1 MGPSKLVIFGTEAI
15 ARIAHF
21 YFTRMSS
28 DYQVCA
34 FTVDRE
40 YIRANSFCDLPIVA
54 YEEVADRFPPNDFSM
69 FVAIGYTKMNKV
81 REAKYHAAKGL
92 GYSLASFISPQCSF
106 LTDIPIGDNC
116 LIMEDNTIQPF
127 AQIGNDVIMWSGNHV
142 GHDAVIEDH
151 CFLTSH
157 VVVSGFTKIGHN
169 SFLGVNATLRDAITI
184 APETLVGAGAVIMKD
199 TVEKGVYLPPR
210 PVLFDKKSDEIAIS

>member
-1 MGPSKLVIFGTEAI
+1 MGTGKLVIFGTEAI
-15 ARIAHF
+15 ARLANF
-21 YFTRMSS
+21 YFSKQS

-34 FTVDRE
+34 FTVDRA
-40 YIRANSFCDLPIVA
+40 YLRADIFCGLPVVA
-54 YEEVADRFPPNDFSM
+54 LEDVARRFPPSDYSM
-69 FVAIGYTKMNKV
+69 FIAVGYTKMNKI
-81 REAKYHAAKGL
+81 RETKYHAAKEL
-92 GYSLASFISPQCSF
+92 GYALASFVSPQCSF

-127 AQIGNDVIMWSGNHV
+127 VRIGNDVIMWSGNHV

-157 VVVSGFTKIGHN
+157 VVVSGFTKVGHN

-184 APETLVGAGAVIMKD
+184 APETLVGAGAIIMKD

-210 PVLFDKKSDEIAIS
+210 SVLFDKKSDEITVS